1 METGRIRRSQVEMRR
16 TLLAWVP
23 GKGLETGEV
32 RRWRKSQ
39 SGVVIVKEMF
49 WRMNPTVPMLVLFSS
64 DPLKMQL
71 SIAILTS

>member
-1 METGRIRRSQVEMRR
+1 
-16 TLLAWVP
+16 
-23 GKGLETGEV
+23 
-32 RRWRKSQ
+32 
-39 SGVVIVKEMF
+39 VKEMF